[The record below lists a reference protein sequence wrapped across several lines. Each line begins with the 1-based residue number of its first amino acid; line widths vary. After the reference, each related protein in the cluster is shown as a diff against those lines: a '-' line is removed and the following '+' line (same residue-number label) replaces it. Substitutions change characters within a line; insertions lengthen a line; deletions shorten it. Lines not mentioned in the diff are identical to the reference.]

1 MSKVYDE
8 WTPLQ
13 KVLIGK
19 SFDVSKTE
27 DEYKNKI
34 LIEYDNTVQNR
45 NRKYADDTIDYS
57 NHRRDLRE
65 NLPLYK
71 DTLKKIHDETNEDLE
86 LLAELCK
93 QYGAEVVRPDVIY
106 DIESMLCHPMQC
118 RDTLGKIGNTIFEVF
133 TGSKE
138 RALENLN
145 HRRVMLDE
153 FKDGARYIAMPQMMY
168 EHKPEKVTTDD
179 VDEVNRY
186 CNEELESYDNQGC
199 IIGDTA
205 AFYKCGKHIFHT
217 FANPQDRLGM
227 KEHSQLCIT
236 NNGLEWYKREFPKH
250 EFVQMQAYGHVD
262 GKIAILRPGLVLT
275 WKKEYVPKIMV
286 DNNWDIIIMDPSA
299 EYDGKTIKAL
309 CEERGVKNYPMP
321 ELLGVAQETRFDCNV
336 LSLDENTIIT
346 SGYDKNLADKLKK
359 YNIEMIPWVNRWNF
373 LWSGG
378 AHCCSLDLKRT
389 GKLENYFND

>member
-1 MSKVYDE
+1 MTVYDE
-8 WTPLQ
+8 WTPLK

-19 SFDVSKTE
+19 TYDVSKVE
-27 DEYKNKI
+27 DEFENKI
-34 LIEYDNTVQNR
+34 LMEYDNTVR
-45 NRKYADDTIDYS
+45 NRSVEYADNTLDYT
-57 NHRRDLRE
+57 NHKRDIKE
-65 NLPLYK
+65 QLPLYK
-71 DTLKKIHDETNEDLE
+71 DTLKKIHDETNEDLN
-86 LLAELCK
+86 LLAKLCQ
-93 QYGAEVVRPDVIY
+93 QYGAEVVRPDVIPN
-106 DIESMLCHPMQC
+106 IEDGLSHPMQC
-118 RDTLGKIGNTIFEVF
+118 RDTIGKIGNTIFEVY
-133 TGSKE
+133 TAKKE
-138 RALENLN
+138 RGLENLN
-145 HRRVMLDE
+145 HQRVMLDE
-153 FKDGARYIAMPQMMY
+153 FKNGARYIAMPPMMY
-168 EHKPEKVTTDD
+168 ESKPQQVTTDI
-179 VDEVNRY
+179 DEVNRY
-186 CNEELESYDNQGC
+186 CNEKIESYDNQNC

-217 FANPQDRLGM
+217 FANPQDRLGI
-227 KEHSQLCIT
+227 KEHSQICIT

-250 EFVQMQAYGHVD
+250 EFIEMQAYGHVD

>member
-118 RDTLGKIGNTIFEVF
+118 RDTLGKIGNTIMFFIVLLLSANY
-133 TGSKE
+133 SK
-138 RALENLN
+138 
-145 HRRVMLDE
+145 VM
-153 FKDGARYIAMPQMMY
+153 G
-168 EHKPEKVTTDD
+168 
-179 VDEVNRY
+179 
-186 CNEELESYDNQGC
+186 
-199 IIGDTA
+199 
-205 AFYKCGKHIFHT
+205 
-217 FANPQDRLGM
+217 
-227 KEHSQLCIT
+227 
-236 NNGLEWYKREFPKH
+236 
-250 EFVQMQAYGHVD
+250 
-262 GKIAILRPGLVLT
+262 
-275 WKKEYVPKIMV
+275 
-286 DNNWDIIIMDPSA
+286 
-299 EYDGKTIKAL
+299 
-309 CEERGVKNYPMP
+309 
-321 ELLGVAQETRFDCNV
+321 
-336 LSLDENTIIT
+336 
-346 SGYDKNLADKLKK
+346 
-359 YNIEMIPWVNRWNF
+359 
-373 LWSGG
+373 
-378 AHCCSLDLKRT
+378 
-389 GKLENYFND
+389 